1 MVHISEITDG
11 AAASAKEDE
20 KDVSETLLAAVH
32 TSVEQDSSTHG
43 LEQPPPQVQ
52 EPASPFEQNE
62 PPPLPLLLPP
72 QETPLEPDEAVRPPP
87 LEPEPELAPAS
98 VCPSASVPLDSSQ
111 IVAPAP
117 ATASSDVKVPYN
129 EYALRVAYIMRSY
142 LNMRSSG
149 AAADFASAGSN
160 GESCCRA
167 MMEVTRKENGR
178 WGVSKVETEHTH
190 LLDPPQDLASTLAT
204 GGLVPVLGM
213 EFDSISAAKQYYS
226 AYSEKMGFQS
236 KTGSGKKSRGTRLLL
251 MQRFL
256 CSKGHFP
263 TYVNAAENATR
274 KRKRILNKKVAKKEA
289 KEVKTDCDMLEAIE
303 VENLVEK
310 DSMALEDQRGEIDAE
325 KAPSGSGN
333 DKGKGKNCGKVPL
346 VSNSGQSR
354 LLRELGIRVSRYTN
368 EERRNIILKY
378 MQKRSGRQ
386 AVDRSIKIPSRQALA
401 ERRQRGVGGKFLS
414 REETQTMSRQ
424 EETLDEEPELPAE
437 VVANAGGIPIV
448 GMVFENEDKAYDYYI
463 KYAGSVGFSV
473 RKGWWDKSAR
483 NVTRSR
489 VYVCSRE
496 GFRPK
501 NETRRPRAETR
512 TGCPACMAIK
522 LTSSGKYRVMEFVA
536 DHNHQ
541 LAAPLDMQMLS
552 SKKMLTNVQPS
563 GRQNASIIPVGY
575 KNYIRVKRSKAVQL
589 GDTGAL
595 FEYFQRMKGDNPS
608 FFYAI
613 QVDEYDQMTN
623 VFWADAKSMMDYHY
637 FGDAVCFD
645 TSYRANEYGRPL
657 ALFIGINHHRH
668 VVIFAAA
675 FLYDESVE
683 SFKWLFETFKTAMC
697 GKQPHTIFIDQ
708 CLAISDAITA
718 TWPGTVQHL
727 CVWQIFQNATKQLA
741 DVFEGSENFA
751 HDFEQCIY
759 YDFEDE
765 DEFHLAWKLML
776 EKYDLKDNEW
786 LTKLYQE
793 KENWSSPYG
802 RQTFSADI
810 KSALRAENFGSY
822 LKEHLNL
829 EKDLRSFLEIYEL
842 LLEQRRYNE
851 LQADYNA
858 NQPHP
863 RIPPLRLLWQAA
875 NAYTPAVY
883 DIFRR
888 EVELFLD
895 SMVYCSGEAGI
906 LFQYEVTVKEK
917 SKVHCVRFDSSNG
930 SIICSCGKLESVG
943 IPCCHVL
950 KVLDL
955 RNIKELPPQYIL
967 KRWRKDAKVGNLNEN
982 HGITL
987 DSDSKSSVSKRYSSL
1002 CRTLFKLAARA
1013 AENEE
1018 AFTLMVN
1025 HSDQLLDEVEQILQ
1039 ARLLEKPAISGTSKG
1054 HPHNLI
1060 DSRNSSH
1067 GTGNDPQKPS
1077 GKKKSNG
1084 GTRRRNEN
1092 EVELNKRQK
1101 ARKEVSARD
1110 NETHVPP
1117 NSISSQPR
1125 NPGNQFLVP
1134 NQFMQGPFVA
1144 PHQFGVG
1151 AMQGYPMSQF
1161 GQDSSAST
1169 LPQQP
1174 FTNSSH
1180 FTQGFPTPDLQAL
1193 QFIGNN
1199 AQLDHQSND
1208 QGQCAIPV
1216 WDFLSERFSVRDV
1229 VNELHILVEGLKLG
1243 MVLLTSHP
1251 FIECNIPSA

>member
-20 KDVSETLLAAVH
+20 KDVTETLSAAAH

-43 LEQPPPQVQ
+43 LEHPPPQVQ
-52 EPASPFEQNE
+52 EPASLFEQNE

-149 AAADFASAGSN
+149 AAANFASAGSN

-204 GGLVPVLGM
+204 GCLVPVLGM

-303 VENLVEK
+303 VENLAEK
-310 DSMALEDQRGEIDAE
+310 DSMALEDQRREIDAE

-424 EETLDEEPELPAE
+424 EETLDEEPELPGE

-522 LTSSGKYRVMEFVA
+522 LTSS
-536 DHNHQ
+536 
-541 LAAPLDMQMLS
+541 
-552 SKKMLTNVQPS
+552 
-563 GRQNASIIPVGY
+563 
-575 KNYIRVKRSKAVQL
+575 
-589 GDTGAL
+589 
-595 FEYFQRMKGDNPS
+595 
-608 FFYAI
+608 
-613 QVDEYDQMTN
+613 
-623 VFWADAKSMMDYHY
+623 
-637 FGDAVCFD
+637 
-645 TSYRANEYGRPL
+645 
-657 ALFIGINHHRH
+657 
-668 VVIFAAA
+668 
-675 FLYDESVE
+675 
-683 SFKWLFETFKTAMC
+683 
-697 GKQPHTIFIDQ
+697 
-708 CLAISDAITA
+708 
-718 TWPGTVQHL
+718 
-727 CVWQIFQNATKQLA
+727 
-741 DVFEGSENFA
+741 
-751 HDFEQCIY
+751 
-759 YDFEDE
+759 
-765 DEFHLAWKLML
+765 
-776 EKYDLKDNEW
+776 
-786 LTKLYQE
+786 
-793 KENWSSPYG
+793 
-802 RQTFSADI
+802 
-810 KSALRAENFGSY
+810 
-822 LKEHLNL
+822 
-829 EKDLRSFLEIYEL
+829 
-842 LLEQRRYNE
+842 EQRRYNE

-982 HGITL
+982 HGITF

-1060 DSRNSSH
+1060 DSGNSSH

-1101 ARKEVSARD
+1101 ARKGQPDDAEVSARD

-1216 WDFLSERFSVRDV
+1216 WDFLSEPFSVPDV

-1243 MVLLTSHP
+1243 MVL
-1251 FIECNIPSA
+1251 